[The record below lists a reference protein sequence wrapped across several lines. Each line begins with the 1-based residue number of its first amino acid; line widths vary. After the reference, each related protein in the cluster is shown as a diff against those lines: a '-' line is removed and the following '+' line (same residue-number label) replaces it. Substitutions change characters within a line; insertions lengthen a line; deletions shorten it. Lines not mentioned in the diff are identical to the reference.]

1 MIESFLLLSS
11 GITLFLFGM
20 MKLGAGIQ
28 QLFTARIRDHIKYA
42 VRRPFFGLL
51 TGVAATVLFQSS
63 SATTV
68 IAVGMVSAGLITF
81 YHSLAIVLGADLGT
95 TVIVQLV
102 VWKITDASPLFVIVG
117 GIIWF
122 TAQERRKS
130 LGEAIFYFGLLF
142 FGLSVVGTAT
152 APLQQHP
159 EIVGFFREAKH
170 PLLGF
175 ALSALFT
182 GLIHASAIPIGIL
195 AILAQQDLVSLDN
208 ALPMVIGAN
217 VGTTVTALLAGMV
230 SGVGGKR
237 AAFSH
242 FFFKAVG
249 AAICMAALPPF
260 LALLRSLSPG
270 VAQQIALGH
279 LLFNLIIV
287 VLFFPLLRLVA
298 RLLVRILPGEEKTLP
313 LWPEFLKEDA
323 LADPVSALEIVSRE
337 LERQIVIVEEL
348 YRRATP
354 LRTAYREGQ
363 RRDVLYVEMMIN
375 HLRAEIVSYLR
386 KISCQDLSPALSG
399 RLFAYTAMADDIE
412 RMANHMINLV
422 SLSREKQRRRI
433 EFTRF
438 AEEELDEIERL
449 VEMNIA
455 DAVRL
460 IRQGDGDRSAAV
472 TRRENEIDDAVKAA
486 RERHLVRFH
495 KRLCQAEAGPVFVE
509 MLIHLERISDHCQN
523 IADHVAELE
532 AAEVS

>member
-1 MIESFLLLSS
+1 
-11 GITLFLFGM
+11 
-20 MKLGAGIQ
+20 
-28 QLFTARIRDHIKYA
+28 
-42 VRRPFFGLL
+42 
-51 TGVAATVLFQSS
+51 
-63 SATTV
+63 
-68 IAVGMVSAGLITF
+68 
-81 YHSLAIVLGADLGT
+81 
-95 TVIVQLV
+95 
-102 VWKITDASPLFVIVG
+102 
-117 GIIWF
+117 
-122 TAQERRKS
+122 
-130 LGEAIFYFGLLF
+130 
-142 FGLSVVGTAT
+142 
-152 APLQQHP
+152 
-159 EIVGFFREAKH
+159 
-170 PLLGF
+170 
-175 ALSALFT
+175 
-182 GLIHASAIPIGIL
+182 
-195 AILAQQDLVSLDN
+195 
-208 ALPMVIGAN
+208 
-217 VGTTVTALLAGMV
+217 
-230 SGVGGKR
+230 
-237 AAFSH
+237 
-242 FFFKAVG
+242 
-249 AAICMAALPPF
+249 
-260 LALLRSLSPG
+260 
-270 VAQQIALGH
+270 
-279 LLFNLIIV
+279 
-287 VLFFPLLRLVA
+287 
-298 RLLVRILPGEEKTLP
+298 
-313 LWPEFLKEDA
+313 
-323 LADPVSALEIVSRE
+323 
-337 LERQIVIVEEL
+337 VEEL

-363 RRDVLYVEMMIN
+363 RRDALYVEMIIN